1 MKWSNKTFKIIS
13 LFVMLFRCND
23 KHKKTQGGE
32 VGKVYRQQVQFRKT
46 LNTKE
51 VWQEEFS
58 LFIDSSRLHA

>member
-32 VGKVYRQQVQFRKT
+32 VGKVYRQQVQFCKT

-51 VWQEEFS
+51 V
-58 LFIDSSRLHA
+58 